1 MGLLDKVKAQAGQ
14 VAAQG
19 QAKLGEVQ
27 AKRQADALLR
37 ELGHA
42 YYKQQ
47 REGGSADAVADAL
60 GKVDAHVA
68 EHGGLDAAP
77 AGGGAGAATSDAPAG
92 DFKLDDL

>member
-42 YYKQQ
+42 YFKQQ
-47 REGGSADAVADAL
+47 REGGSAEAVSDAL
-60 GKVDAHVA
+60 AKVDAHVA
-68 EHGGLDAAP
+68 EHGSPDAATSAAP
-77 AGGGAGAATSDAPAG
+77 AQGAAPAG

>member
-42 YYKQQ
+42 YYRQQ
-47 REGGSADAVADAL
+47 REGGPAGAVSDAL
-60 GKVDAHVA
+60 AKVDAHVA
-68 EHGGLDAAP
+68 EHGSLDAAP
-77 AGGGAGAATSDAPAG
+77 AAAGSAQGSAPAG

>member
-19 QAKLGEVQ
+19 QAKLNEVQ
-27 AKRQADALLR
+27 TKRQADALLR
-37 ELGHA
+37 ELGLA

-47 REGGSADAVADAL
+47 REGASDVQVTAAL
-60 GKVDAHVA
+60 EKVDAHVA
-68 EHGGLDAAP
+68 EHGGLDPAP
-77 AGGGAGAATSDAPAG
+77 APDAPTAPGSGAPQG